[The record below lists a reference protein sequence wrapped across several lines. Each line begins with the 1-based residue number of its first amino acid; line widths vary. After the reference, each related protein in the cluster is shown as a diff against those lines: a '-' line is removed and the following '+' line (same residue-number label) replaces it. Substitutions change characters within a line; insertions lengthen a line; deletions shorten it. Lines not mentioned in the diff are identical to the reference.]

1 MSAGREGLET
11 SGYKAMTVKDFP
23 TIHTRETQDPPHRAM
38 SRAPASHNVTLAI
51 LGVVCVVAV
60 FGVLWLLYAFG

>member
-1 MSAGREGLET
+1 
-11 SGYKAMTVKDFP
+11 MTVKDFP
-23 TIHTRETQDPPHRAM
+23 TLHTRETQDPPHRAV
-38 SRAPASHNVTLAI
+38 SRAPASHNVTVAI